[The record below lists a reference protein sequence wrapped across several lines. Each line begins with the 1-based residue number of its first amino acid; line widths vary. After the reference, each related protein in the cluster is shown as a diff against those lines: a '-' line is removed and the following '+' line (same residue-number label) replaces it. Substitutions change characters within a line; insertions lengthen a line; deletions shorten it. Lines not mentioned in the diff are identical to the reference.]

1 MSSSHEPSPTLGRTA
16 SNRPSP
22 ARRPLASVTKAV
34 AVGAAALLLSS
45 CAVANS
51 DGASGG
57 GGGGGAASALRV
69 VLQQEPPTLEPCEAN
84 LTSTGVVVRSNIT
97 EPLIERNPTTGD
109 LDPLLATE
117 WEQTSDNEWS
127 FTLRDD
133 VTFQDGTPF
142 DAEAAAFS
150 IDRAV
155 NSDLGCNVEGYVFG
169 ESDLEVTAVDATTLT
184 VTTPEPDPILPL
196 KLSFIEIVPTSTST
210 TDKVREPIGTG
221 PYQIDQWEVGTKLTL
236 GAYDGY
242 WGDAPA
248 YPSVEYQWRGEGTV
262 RAAMITGGE
271 ADIAMGLSPDDGI
284 GENGVSYPNNE
295 TIALRFS
302 GDIAPLDDIRV
313 RQAINFA
320 IDKDGIIAS
329 LYPNGDVVASQ
340 LIPEGVVGHNDS
352 LEPWEFDLDQAKAL
366 VAEAKADGVPVD
378 TKITLVTRTAQFPK
392 VNELSQV
399 LQEQLSQAGL
409 NVELRMV
416 DTTQHLQ
423 YQLRPFVTNEGPIAL
438 LVQHGNQA
446 GDAQFTVDQYMSS
459 TGAQSTFGTPEFD
472 QKLDDAAKTSGDER
486 QTAYEQIFADQ
497 NEEIVQF
504 AHIAHQT
511 GLLGIASGIT
521 YEPNSASGDELRIAE
536 VKPAA

>member
-1 MSSSHEPSPTLGRTA
+1 MSSSHEPSPTIGRSPA
-16 SNRPSP
+16 HRPSR
-22 ARRPLASVTKAV
+22 ARRPIASVTKAV
-34 AVGAAALLLSS
+34 AVGAAALLLTS

-51 DGASGG
+51 DGAAGG
-57 GGGGGAASALRV
+57 TGGGAAGALRV

-117 WEQTSDNEWS
+117 WEQTSDTEWT

-169 ESDLEVTAVDATTLT
+169 ETDLEVNAVDATTLT
-184 VTTPEPDPILPL
+184 VTTPEADPILPL
-196 KLSFIEIVPTSTST
+196 KLSFIEIVPTTTST

-221 PYQIDQWEVGTKLTL
+221 PYQIGQWDVGTKLTL
-236 GAYDGY
+236 NAYDGY

-248 YPSVEYQWRGEGTV
+248 YPQVDYQWRGEGTV

-320 IDKDGIIAS
+320 VDKEGIISS

-352 LEPWEFDLDQAKAL
+352 LEPWAFDLDKAKAL

-399 LQEQLSQAGL
+399 LQEQLTQAGL

-472 QKLDDAAKTSGDER
+472 QKLDAAAKTSGDER

>member
-1 MSSSHEPSPTLGRTA
+1 MSSSHEPSVTHGRSQSDRPT
-16 SNRPSP
+16 P
-22 ARRPLASVTKAV
+22 ARRPLASITKAV
-34 AVGAAALLLSS
+34 AVGAAALLLTS
-45 CAVANS
+45 CSVANS
-51 DGASGG
+51 DSAAGG
-57 GGGGGAASALRV
+57 EGGGAAGALRV

-84 LTSTGVVVRSNIT
+84 LTAVGVVVRSNIT

-109 LDPLLATE
+109 LEPLLATE
-117 WEQTSDNEWS
+117 WEQTSDNEWT

-142 DAEAAAFS
+142 DAEAAAYS

-169 ESDLEVTAVDATTLT
+169 DSDLEVNAVDATTLT

-196 KLSFIEIVPTSTST
+196 KLSFIEVVPTSTSST
-210 TDKVREPIGTG
+210 EKVREPIGTG
-221 PYQIDQWEVGTKLTL
+221 PYQVDQWDVGTKLTL
-236 GAYDGY
+236 GVYDGY
-242 WGDAPA
+242 WGEAPS

-262 RAAMITGGE
+262 RAAMVTGGE
-271 ADIAMGLSPDDGI
+271 ADIATGLSPDDGI
-284 GENGVSYPNNE
+284 GDLGVSYPNNE
-295 TIALRFS
+295 TVALRFS

-313 RQAINFA
+313 RQAINYA
-320 IDKDGIIAS
+320 IDKQGIIDS
-329 LYPNGDVVASQ
+329 LYPNGDGVASQ
-340 LIPEGVVGHNDS
+340 LVPEGVVGHNAS
-352 LEPWEFDLDQAKAL
+352 LEPWEFDLEKAKAL

-378 TKITLVTRTAQFPK
+378 TKITLVGRTAQFPK
-392 VNELSQV
+392 LNELSQI

-409 NVELRMV
+409 NVELRLV

-423 YQLRPFVTNEGPIAL
+423 YQIRPFVTNEGPIAL
-438 LVQHGNQA
+438 IVQHGNQA

-472 QKLDDAAKTSGDER
+472 QKLADAAKTSGDER
-486 QTAYEQIFADQ
+486 QAAYEQIFADQ

-511 GLLGIASGIT
+511 GLMGIASDIS